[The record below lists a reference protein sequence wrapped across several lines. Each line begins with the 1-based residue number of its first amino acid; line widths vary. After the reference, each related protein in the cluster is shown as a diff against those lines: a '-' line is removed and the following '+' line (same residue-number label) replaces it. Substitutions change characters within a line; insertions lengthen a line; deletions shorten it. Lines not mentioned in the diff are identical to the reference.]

1 MADLNTALL
10 HIPTHFQLVSS
21 TLCILPCLSEAR
33 GICRSSLA
41 PQKWREPWYSC
52 STKHSKAFDEP
63 VASGLTAIA
72 VRRYDVVEGRR
83 SILLGDLGWD

>member
-1 MADLNTALL
+1 MFYTSPAGLKHTVYIAL
-10 HIPTHFQLVSS
+10 
-21 TLCILPCLSEAR
+21 LSEAG

-63 VASGLTAIA
+63 ISSGLTAIA

-83 SILLGDLGWD
+83 SILLGDFGWD